1 LSATKH
7 ISFFSDGQV
16 SAEIFFGGG
25 DRRPRILRD
34 LLDERIKA
42 VPAGGS
48 IDWVTY
54 YFRDRGLAESLL
66 AAKRRGVRVTVTI
79 EKNPRTSHA
88 NDAVS
93 KMLAGKQGLGMGFR
107 SLSLSLLSSR
117 FRLGWEPHLHEK
129 LYCFSHPQPVAFL
142 GSYNP
147 SGDQPEEYP
156 EIIREIGDQNRGYNF
171 LVGLMEPQTVRQ
183 LIAHARY
190 LHRAKANSSQRFCIS
205 NNLQL
210 QTKKGRIFFLPRLLP
225 HPAMQF
231 LNSLGPDCSLK
242 FVISHLKGPTMARKL
257 AKLAGKGL
265 KVEIL
270 ADSTLRRVPE
280 SVEKIIRNAGISF
293 QRLGGDSGLPMHD
306 KFILI
311 DGIKQQWVI
320 FGSFNW
326 TARSWWLN
334 QEIGMISSDSGL
346 YKAFASRWE
355 ELTARSE
362 HGKIKLL

>member
-1 LSATKH
+1 MLA
-7 ISFFSDGQV
+7 
-16 SAEIFFGGG
+16 
-25 DRRPRILRD
+25 
-34 LLDERIKA
+34 ERIKA

-54 YFRDRGLAESLL
+54 YFRDRALAENLL
-66 AAKRRGVRVTVTI
+66 AAKRRGVRVTVTV
-79 EKNPRTSHA
+79 EKNPRTACA

-107 SLSLSLLSSR
+107 SLSLSPLSSR
-117 FRLGWEPHLHEK
+117 FRIGWEPRLHEK

-156 EIIREIGDQNRGYNF
+156 EIIKEIGDQNRGYNF
-171 LVGLMEPQTVRQ
+171 LVGLMEPQAVCH
-183 LIAHARY
+183 LVAHARC
-190 LHRAKANSSQRFCIS
+190 LHRTGANSMWRFFIS
-205 NNLQL
+205 NNLEL
-210 QTKKGRIFFLPRLLP
+210 QTKKGKIFFLPRLLP
-225 HPAMQF
+225 HPVMQF
-231 LNSLGPDCSLK
+231 LNSLELDCRLK

-257 AKLAGKGL
+257 VRLAKKGHEV
-265 KVEIL
+265 KIL

-280 SVEKIIRNAGISF
+280 SAERIIRDAGISF
-293 QRLGGDSGLPMHD
+293 QRLGSASGLPMHD
-306 KFILI
+306 KFILVE
-311 DGIKQQWVI
+311 GVKQRWII

-334 QEIGMISSDSGL
+334 QEIGMISSDSGV

-355 ELTARSE
+355 ELSSQSE
-362 HGKIKLL
+362 HGKV

>member
-1 LSATKH
+1 MK
-7 ISFFSDGQV
+7 DNV
-16 SAEIFFGGG
+16 SVFFGGPQAPPG
-25 DRRPRILRD
+25 SLRD

-79 EKNPRTSHA
+79 EKNPRTAHA
-88 NDAVS
+88 NNVVS
-93 KMLAGKQGLGMGFR
+93 EMLAGPQGLGAGFR
-107 SLSLSLLSSR
+107 SLSLSLLTPR
-117 FRLGWEPHLHEK
+117 FRTGWEPHLHEK

-171 LVGLMEPQTVRQ
+171 LVGLMEPQAVRQ
-183 LIAHARY
+183 LVAHARY
-190 LHRAKANSSQRFCIS
+190 LHRTKVNSSPRFCLY
-205 NNLQL
+205 NNLEL

-225 HPAMQF
+225 HPAMRF
-231 LNSLGPDCSLK
+231 LNALGPDCNLK
-242 FVISHLKGPTMARKL
+242 FAISHLKGPTMARKL
-257 AKLAGKGL
+257 VKLARKGHN
-265 KVEIL
+265 VEIL

-280 SVEKIIRNAGISF
+280 SVERILRDAGISF
-293 QRLGGDSGLPMHD
+293 HRLGSENGLPMHD
-306 KFILI
+306 KFVLVE
-311 DGIKQQWVI
+311 GVKQRWVV

-334 QEIGMISSDSGL
+334 QEIGMISADFGL
-346 YKAFASRWE
+346 CEAFASRWE
-355 ELTARSE
+355 ELSARSGD
-362 HGKIKLL
+362 GKVS